1 MSFILRA
8 DIDQS
13 EPKQQ
18 QTARAT
24 PATVAYFS
32 SYSIGL
38 YCFRSGIAYTR
49 ITASV
54 HLTLLAFAAPS
65 NLLARKGAVWG
76 FDRPP
81 DSWRFDSAVAEGPRD
96 ARCQL
101 KSAPTAL
108 YIVVSVRLFV
118 STVSF
123 EPTDC

>member
-18 QTARAT
+18 QTARAM

-38 YCFRSGIAYTR
+38 YCFRSGVAHTR

-65 NLLARKGAVWG
+65 NLLARKGAVW
-76 FDRPP
+76 
-81 DSWRFDSAVAEGPRD
+81 RFDSAVAEGPRD

-108 YIVVSVRLFV
+108 YS
-118 STVSF
+118 
-123 EPTDC
+123 